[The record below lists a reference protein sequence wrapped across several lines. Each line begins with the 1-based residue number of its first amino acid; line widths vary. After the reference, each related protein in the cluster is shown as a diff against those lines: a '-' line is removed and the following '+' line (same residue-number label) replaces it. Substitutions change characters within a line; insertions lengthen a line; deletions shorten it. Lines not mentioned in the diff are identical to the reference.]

1 MKRMV
6 WLVLLCTLPAPVWAA
21 NKKVTAQELKDMLTQ
36 MQQQKKSDDEI
47 ANALKQVDVTDQLT
61 AEMLNSLGPLLP
73 GQQSL
78 AQVYILEA
86 RTAMLPPPAAEV
98 PTDPAPDAAAQKA
111 LLDKAADYVS
121 KTYGQLPDVTATKE
135 TLRFQ
140 DSMDTVASS
149 SGMHSSASEVD
160 TGFGLSNSPQ
170 YFRFINTADVAI
182 ESHNGVEK
190 MPSAKDSTPWGRN
203 GYIALQEQGPV
214 LQTAFN
220 EAQAAGKVAFVRW
233 ELVNGKKTA
242 VFSFA
247 VDKKKS
253 HYSVNFCCFPDTDQT
268 GTARF
273 SGANGAGQPGGSQGA
288 SGGAKGNFQTNTT
301 WKPYKT
307 NTGYHG
313 EIFINAETGI
323 VVRLINQAEF
333 KSSEVIHQEDT
344 RIDFGPVTIGDK
356 PLVLP
361 VKEFVNT
368 EVVPAGEDAAGK
380 YSVRHTLFYTEFK
393 NYQLASA
400 AH

>member
-1 MKRMV
+1 MKQVV
-6 WLVLLCTLPAPVWAA
+6 WILLLSMASAPSWAA
-21 NKKVTAQELKDMLTQ
+21 NKKITAQELKEMLTE
-36 MQQQKKSDDEI
+36 MQQQKKSDD
-47 ANALKQVDVTDQLT
+47 AVATALKQVDGSEQLT
-61 AEMLNSLGPLLP
+61 AEMLNSLGPLVS
-73 GQQSL
+73 GQQSR

-86 RTAMLPPPAAEV
+86 RTAMLLPPAADV
-98 PTDPAPDAAAQKA
+98 PTDPAPDAATQKA
-111 LLDKAADYVS
+111 LLDKAADYIS
-121 KTYGQLPDVTATKE
+121 KTYTQLPDVTATKE

-149 SGMHSSASEVD
+149 SGVKGSASEVD
-160 TGFGLSNSPQ
+160 TSFGLTNSPQ
-170 YFRFINTADVAI
+170 YFRFINTAEVAI
-182 ESHNGVEK
+182 EDHNGAEK
-190 MPSAKDSTPWGRN
+190 MPSAKDNTPWGRN

-214 LQTAFN
+214 LTTAFA
-220 EAQAAGKVAFVRW
+220 EAQAAGKITFLRW
-233 ELVNGKKTA
+233 ELVNGKETA

-247 VDKKKS
+247 VEKKKS
-253 HYSVNFCCFPDTDQT
+253 HYAVNFCCFPDTDQT
-268 GTARF
+268 GDARF
-273 SGANGAGQPGGSQGA
+273 SGQNGAGQPGGKAG
-288 SGGAKGNFQTNTT
+288 SGGGVKGNFQTNTN
-301 WKPYKT
+301 WKPFKT

-344 RIDFGPVTIGDK
+344 RIDYGPVTVGDK
-356 PLVLP
+356 ALVVP

-368 EVVPAGEDAAGK
+368 EVVPAGEDSAGK